1 MPLKKTGLVGRII
14 LFILCIIDLLQGF
27 SIMVSVMRG
36 GHAMPMLLV
45 KYCETSTFPTRATLT
60 RLRKSSEVLT
70 SLVTLIWAQ
79 LILFSP
85 GCWTVGSLST
95 KHYIWR
101 SNLGFS
107 EKNICHTPRQTV
119 FVHNYRLKKEK
130 EKKVRRFRE
139 THRYENWKRIE
150 ALSDDNLR
158 DPWPYKFFN
167 RVRDREN
174 SPRLTNKL

>member
-1 MPLKKTGLVGRII
+1 MPKFPALYIYQSCSDLRRIILYVSKTVTFLIRKNEATNHSRFARTNQSMEMETIFRSRNWKARRFREIWIKWSIVPLKKTGLVGRII

-36 GHAMPMLLV
+36 GHAMPVLLV

-95 KHYIWR
+95 KHYIWL
-101 SNLGFS
+101 SNL
-107 EKNICHTPRQTV
+107 
-119 FVHNYRLKKEK
+119 
-130 EKKVRRFRE
+130 
-139 THRYENWKRIE
+139 
-150 ALSDDNLR
+150 
-158 DPWPYKFFN
+158 
-167 RVRDREN
+167 
-174 SPRLTNKL
+174 